1 MTKNKPVCGYFKVEQ
16 SNSGLFDLYQSHD
29 KTVWKPI
36 QVGLTLQEVMELQV
50 KITNSNILNYLNLI
64 SILKNN

>member
-1 MTKNKPVCGYFKVEQ
+1 
-16 SNSGLFDLYQSHD
+16 
-29 KTVWKPI
+29 
-36 QVGLTLQEVMELQV
+36 VGLTLQEVMELQV

>member
-29 KTVWKPI
+29 KTVWEPI

-50 KITNSNILNYLNLI
+50 RITNSNILNYLNFV

>member
-1 MTKNKPVCGYFKVEQ
+1 MCGYFKVEQ
-16 SNSGLFDLYQSHD
+16 SDSGLFDLYQSHD
-29 KTVWKPI
+29 KTVWEPI

-50 KITNSNILNYLNLI
+50 KTTNSNILNYLNFI

>member
-29 KTVWKPI
+29 KTVWEPI

-50 KITNSNILNYLNLI
+50 RITNSNILNYLNLI